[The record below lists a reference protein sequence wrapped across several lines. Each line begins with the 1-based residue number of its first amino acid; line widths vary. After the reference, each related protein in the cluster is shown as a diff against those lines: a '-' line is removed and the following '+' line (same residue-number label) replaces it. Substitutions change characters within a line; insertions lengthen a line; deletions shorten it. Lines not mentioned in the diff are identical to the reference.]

1 MSAVPSGFN
10 MNTGPSVSV
19 SVDPWH
25 WTVYLGVVA
34 VLCLIG
40 AIIYVFVY
48 KPTLMPRFSWIS
60 GKEGFASRGAG
71 NLAQG
76 AFGTEGF
83 TSGGAITSKKL
94 DDIFA
99 VTQRKG
105 GPLKEGFF
113 GAVARGAGAPDCNR
127 VLPDAAKVA
136 DALYDETD
144 DARELYALVSKLACF
159 KKDLIGTARQIEA
172 TRYQTFNTAHDL
184 QPITETISMC
194 FSKNIPKRD
203 LTMIMDK
210 YRARGI
216 ILIDRL
222 GASQN
227 LPVSTIKSYESAF
240 MTSMTDVASLAE
252 QGCLGQHENALSGGP
267 AVSLMNVGR
276 VEGVTTEDV
285 STLRPYDGYY

>member
-1 MSAVPSGFN
+1 M
-10 MNTGPSVSV
+10 GPSVSV
-19 SVDPWH
+19 SVEPWH
-25 WTVYLGVVA
+25 WTVYLGVIA

-48 KPTLMPRFSWIS
+48 KPSLMPRWSWINFRK
-60 GKEGFASRGAG
+60 G
-71 NLAQG
+71 
-76 AFGTEGF
+76 GTEGF
-83 TSGGAITSKKL
+83 QGSVTSMKL
-94 DDIFA
+94 DDFFA
-99 VTQRKG
+99 VTQRKKASI
-105 GPLKEGFF
+105 KEGFF

-136 DALYDETD
+136 DALYDESD

-172 TRYQTFNTAHDL
+172 TRYQQFNTSHDL

-194 FSKNIPKRD
+194 FAKNIPKRD
-203 LTMIMDK
+203 LTMIMEK

-216 ILIDRL
+216 VLIDRL
-222 GASQN
+222 GASQG

-240 MTSMTDVASLAE
+240 MTSMTDVSSLAE

-267 AVSLMNVGR
+267 AVALTAVGR
-276 VEGVTTEDV
+276 VEGVTTDDV

>member
-1 MSAVPSGFN
+1 
-10 MNTGPSVSV
+10 MNVSYGAA
-19 SVDPWH
+19 DNGWH

-48 KPTLMPRFSWIS
+48 KPTLMPRMSWIS
-60 GKEGFASRGAG
+60 GKEGF
-71 NLAQG
+71 
-76 AFGTEGF
+76 T
-83 TSGGAITSKKL
+83 GGAMTSKKL
-94 DDIFA
+94 EDIFA

-105 GPLKEGFF
+105 APLKEGFF

-136 DALYDETD
+136 DALYDESD
-144 DARELYALVSKLACF
+144 DSRELYALVSKLACF
-159 KKDLIGTARQIEA
+159 KKDLIGTAHQIEA

-203 LTMIMDK
+203 LSMIMDK
-210 YRARGI
+210 YRNRGI
-216 ILIDRL
+216 VLVDRL

-227 LPVSTIKSYESAF
+227 LPVSTIKSYENAF
-240 MTSMTDVASLAE
+240 LTSMTDVMSLAE

-276 VEGVTTEDV
+276 VEGVTTDDV
-285 STLRPYDGYY
+285 SVLKPYDGYF